1 VEYGVGR
8 ASRIFGVVG
17 QLSRTTPRR
26 LALVTAICRQRGL
39 SSYSNHAILALMV
52 VATITEAKNGLSALI
67 DQVRAGESVL
77 IMDRGTPVARLES
90 AISAAPDS
98 EGRIAR
104 LERVGA
110 VRAARKPPVT
120 DLLST
125 SPPSPRT
132 AGSAVAALIEERRE
146 GR

>member
-1 VEYGVGR
+1 M
-8 ASRIFGVVG
+8 
-17 QLSRTTPRR
+17 
-26 LALVTAICRQRGL
+26 
-39 SSYSNHAILALMV
+39 ALMV

-67 DQVRAGESVL
+67 DQVRSGESVL

-90 AISAAPDS
+90 AVSASPDA

-104 LERVGA
+104 LERAGA

-120 DLLST
+120 ELLST
-125 SPPSPRT
+125 GPPSGRVG
-132 AGSAVAALIEERRE
+132 ASAAAVLIEERRE